1 VNPMVPQVWDDVTS
15 AYRYRWLALGLPH
28 EAGDAGNLT
37 GDDDAWYS
45 PYHAEPDQVA
55 AQMNAYL
62 AWELQ
67 LVEQVNRDAIASI
80 DVLDFE
86 TSTARRSR
94 ERLAEIAGRAA

>member
-1 VNPMVPQVWDDVTS
+1 
-15 AYRYRWLALGLPH
+15 
-28 EAGDAGNLT
+28 
-37 GDDDAWYS
+37 
-45 PYHAEPDQVA
+45 
-55 AQMNAYL
+55 MNAYL